1 MYSEYILLIK
11 TWCMEESLLGLTFTN
26 LNYLNWYFIKCIYL
40 GLKIANEGKIKLRP
54 KNVK

>member
-1 MYSEYILLIK
+1 
-11 TWCMEESLLGLTFTN
+11 MEESLLGLTFTN